1 MAESA
6 RELELLAKL
15 QRNGGLNEYDGNEYR
30 ALRNGRVQ
38 AEGEANTSRL
48 LDEQQGTVDRTY
60 AGAQQFLN
68 QLPVYQAVNYQGPT
82 EADIQGEY
90 QSQLGNVEAATNPY
104 VYGTSG
110 NLAANEIAR
119 QQGNAAGRGL
129 LGASGSIN
137 QGAALTQ
144 QANVQQAAVRNSLS
158 SERFTRRQG
167 LGNTLTGLAQ
177 YNQANRYQSEL
188 QKALQG
194 LSTYGDYY
202 AKPTLGIQGQR
213 IGLSEKRLDYSN
225 QKNTQ
230 EDLALRQEQQANR
243 EKGDGGLF
251 GGILNF
257 GTKLIGGGLTGGIGG
272 ILQGN

>member
-1 MAESA
+1 
-6 RELELLAKL
+6 
-15 QRNGGLNEYDGNEYR
+15 
-30 ALRNGRVQ
+30 
-38 AEGEANTSRL
+38 
-48 LDEQQGTVDRTY
+48 
-60 AGAQQFLN
+60 
-68 QLPVYQAVNYQGPT
+68 
-82 EADIQGEY
+82 
-90 QSQLGNVEAATNPY
+90 
-104 VYGTSG
+104 
-110 NLAANEIAR
+110 
-119 QQGNAAGRGL
+119 
-129 LGASGSIN
+129 
-137 QGAALTQ
+137 
-144 QANVQQAAVRNSLS
+144 
-158 SERFTRRQG
+158 

-177 YNQANRYQSEL
+177 YNQANKYQSEL

-272 ILQGN
+272 IL